1 MISLGLF
8 MISLD
13 NSILYTALPAISAQL
28 NTTPTQALWIINAYP
43 LVLCGLLLG
52 SGSLGDKVGHRVM
65 FLAGLALFGLA
76 SLGAAFAPSAPALIV
91 ARGLLGMGG
100 AAMMPATLA
109 LIRVT
114 FADEQERNTAI
125 GIWSSVAV
133 VGAAAGPLIG
143 GALLEFFWW
152 GSIFLINVPIS
163 VIAVAL
169 TVWLAPENM
178 PNPNKHWDAISSLF
192 ALAALS
198 GLTIT
203 IKEAANPERSLALL
217 VIAAVIAVIGGCCFT
232 NRQRRLSEPLLTF
245 DIFRSRLF
253 TGGVIA
259 AAGSI
264 FVLIGAEL
272 QTVQK
277 LQLVDAFTPLHAGLT
292 VVAMAA
298 AAFPA
303 SVLGGANLHRVGFL
317 PLVAGGFAGAAVG
330 AALLVWGSMQQNFA
344 LEVGALAVLGFSAGS
359 VMSVSSIAIIGA
371 APLHRSGMA
380 AGVEEVSYEFGT
392 LLTVAITGSLLG
404 RWLALGVTRDT
415 YAAAYTGAYHQVLAV
430 LAVAAVALAAV
441 TWWCFRDNPKSGDL
455 VT

>member
-1 MISLGLF
+1 MVSLGLF

-100 AAMMPATLA
+100 AVMMPATLA
-109 LIRVT
+109 LIRLT

-203 IKEAANPERSLALL
+203 IKEAANPERSLVLL

-232 NRQRRLSEPLLTF
+232 HRQRRLPEPLLTF

-303 SVLGGANLHRVGFL
+303 SVLGGVNLHRVGFL

-330 AALLVWGSMQQNFA
+330 AALLVWGSMQQNFV